1 MSKCVLKSRR
11 AELIALLEAK
21 AVNPAKGLPE
31 DVFLFASR
39 LVPLIN
45 VDLLIKNRTG
55 QTLLAWRDNGCWRPG
70 WHIPGGV
77 IRFRETASDRI
88 RAVAKL
94 ELGAT
99 VNFEKAPLLITEFI
113 LPQKS
118 PAHTLFPCFTDV
130 PCQGAWIKKECTG
143 AGIQNL
149 GNGPGTLF
157 VRTICCLRIAYT
169 GSIYRF

>member
-21 AVNPAKGLPE
+21 AGNPAKGLPE

-55 QTLLAWRDNGCWRPG
+55 QTLLAWRDDGCWRPG

-113 LPQKS
+113 LPPKKS
-118 PAHTLFPCFTDV
+118 RSHFISLLYRCSLSGGLDKKRMYRSGDPKPGEWAWHSVCPHNLLSAHCV
-130 PCQGAWIKKECTG
+130 
-143 AGIQNL
+143 
-149 GNGPGTLF
+149 
-157 VRTICCLRIAYT
+157 
-169 GSIYRF
+169 YRKYI